1 MVDLMVVVIGFD
13 IGGANIKA
21 VKISVDG
28 KNIVLENLVREYMP
42 IWIRGVKGLKEK
54 LEEIKNRFK
63 VELGK
68 YFVGVCMTA
77 ELSDIF
83 YTKSEGVAKIIEVVE
98 EVFKD
103 AVDRFYVNYDLQL
116 VKAEEAKTK
125 SITVAAANWAASAW
139 FLERILSSHGLT
151 NAIFIDIG
159 STTTT
164 IISIVKGR
172 VAVRGKTDPEKLL
185 YGELVYVGTLRT
197 DVASLIDRAP
207 YKGFYVGIC
216 REKFSLVGDVHLVL
230 RYIKPEDY
238 TTETADGR
246 GKDVENVVAR
256 LSRVVCADKDMVS
269 IAEVREIARYIY
281 EVEIFKVFQALIQI
295 RSWLASQNVDL
306 DNFVAVVAGIGKHIA
321 SEAARRAGFVKI
333 IDIDELVGY
342 QLAGVIPAYGTA
354 LMVLD
359 KLGVVDVNSTQGFR
373 PSL

>member
-1 MVDLMVVVIGFD
+1 VRNHL
-13 IGGANIKA
+13 
-21 VKISVDG
+21 KI
-28 KNIVLENLVREYMP
+28 
-42 IWIRGVKGLKEK
+42 
-54 LEEIKNRFK
+54 
-63 VELGK
+63 
-68 YFVGVCMTA
+68 
-77 ELSDIF
+77 
-83 YTKSEGVAKIIEVVE
+83 
-98 EVFKD
+98 
-103 AVDRFYVNYDLQL
+103 
-116 VKAEEAKTK
+116 
-125 SITVAAANWAASAW
+125 AAANWAASAW
-139 FLERILSSHGLT
+139 FLERILPSRGLA

-164 IISIVKGR
+164 IIPIVKGR

-207 YKGFYVGIC
+207 YKGFYVGVC

-246 GKDVENVVAR
+246 GKDVENAVAR